1 MRNSIW
7 ALVALGSVA
16 CSSAESTSQRLAGT
30 GGAGASGGVGG
41 ASGEAGQAGATA
53 GAAGLSGAAGS
64 SGSSGGE
71 GGATGGS
78 GGAVGGASGAAGQ
91 GGVPGGS
98 GGAAGAGGAL
108 GGWVDPGVDV
118 RCAATLWEGCKDNQ
132 ARPWAWSCG
141 AQPEA
146 GDCQVWEAGSRYY
159 CCEVSAMRLRRSD
172 DQCAGNPTKKRA
184 VTLASGAPDV
194 SGCDRIPGRDLACC
208 E

>member
-1 MRNSIW
+1 MRNFIW

-41 ASGEAGQAGATA
+41 TSGEAGQAGATA

-91 GGVPGGS
+91 GGVPGG
-98 GGAAGAGGAL
+98 AL
-108 GGWVDPGVDV
+108 SGWVDPGVDV

-146 GDCQVWEAGSRYY
+146 GDCQAWEAGSRYY
-159 CCEVSAMRLRRSD
+159 CCEASAMRLRRSD

>member
-1 MRNSIW
+1 MRNFIW

-41 ASGEAGQAGATA
+41 TSGEAGQAGATA

-91 GGVPGGS
+91 GGVPGG
-98 GGAAGAGGAL
+98 AL
-108 GGWVDPGVDV
+108 SGWVDPGVDV